1 MAAFM
6 LEFGIFLIAMQC
18 SYIVTAPAKA
28 LDESNSDENDRIIA
42 LEEISQEKQNPILV
56 LYPLF
61 PEETNLYDSKI
72 FSINQPSFSAQNSIQ
87 PGDFNLNEYDRRVL
101 DDNSYISNSIGPD
114 QNLHGRFKRSP
125 YYNYGYSYYGRRGYG
140 RGYGYGSRYGGGCY
154 NCGYRPGRAVG
165 AALLVGGAAFTGG
178 FIGSRIGK

>member
-1 MAAFM
+1 MGTSKATMAAFM

-28 LDESNSDENDRIIA
+28 LGESNSDENDRNMG

-61 PEETNLYDSKI
+61 PEEMNLYDSKI

-87 PGDFNLNEYDRRVL
+87 LGISILMNMTEEYLMIIV
-101 DDNSYISNSIGPD
+101 
-114 QNLHGRFKRSP
+114 
-125 YYNYGYSYYGRRGYG
+125 
-140 RGYGYGSRYGGGCY
+140 
-154 NCGYRPGRAVG
+154 
-165 AALLVGGAAFTGG
+165 T
-178 FIGSRIGK
+178 